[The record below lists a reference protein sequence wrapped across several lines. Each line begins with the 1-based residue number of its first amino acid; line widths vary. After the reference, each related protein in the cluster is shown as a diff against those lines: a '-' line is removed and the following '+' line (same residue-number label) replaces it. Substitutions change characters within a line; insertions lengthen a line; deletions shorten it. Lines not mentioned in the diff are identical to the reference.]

1 MTTPVDVQ
9 EYIAEDGRNHFEDWL
24 LGLRDSEARARLRA
38 RVNRVRLGNF
48 GDCRGVGSGVHE
60 LRIDYGPGY
69 RIYFGRRGNS
79 VVILLCGGDKRT
91 QVRDIEMARTLWQ
104 EYLRRKP

>member
-1 MTTPVDVQ
+1 MTTSVDVQ

-24 LGLRDSEARARLRA
+24 LGLRDAEARARVRS

-48 GDCRGVGSGVHE
+48 GDSKGVGSGIHE

-69 RIYFGRRGNS
+69 RIYFGRSGYT
-79 VVILLCGGDKRT
+79 VVVLLCGGDKRT
-91 QVRDIEMARTLWQ
+91 QTRDIELAQALWQ
-104 EYLRRKP
+104 EYLRRKS

>member
-1 MTTPVDVQ
+1 MTNLVDVQ

-24 LGLRDSEARARLRA
+24 LGLRDSEARARVRV

-48 GDCRGVGSGVHE
+48 GDSKGVGRGVHE

-69 RIYFGRRGNS
+69 RIYFGRSGS
-79 VVILLCGGDKRT
+79 AVVVLLCGGDKRT
-91 QVRDIEMARTLWQ
+91 QARDIEMAQALWQ
-104 EYLRRKP
+104 EFLRRKP

>member
-1 MTTPVDVQ
+1 MTVPVDVQ

-60 LRIDYGPGY
+60 LRIDFGPGY
-69 RIYFGRRGNS
+69 RIYFGRRGNT